1 MNQSRITY
9 KTHLRQKQRGWIMLE
24 VILCLALF
32 SVVLYVAQRQN
43 AAQWQSTQQANEQL
57 KHTENE
63 QKQASMAQLTGS
75 VNWLGNTQKPLNQTY
90 PDCQR
95 CSGSDLKRWF
105 QASLHH
111 LPESAVVTSKQEG
124 E

>member
-1 MNQSRITY
+1 MNQLLMVHE
-9 KTHLRQKQRGWIMLE
+9 THLRQKRGGWIMLE
-24 VILCLALF
+24 VLFCLALF
-32 SVVLYVAQRQN
+32 SVVLYAAQYQSS
-43 AAQWQSTQQANEQL
+43 AQWQITQRVNEQL
-57 KHTENE
+57 KQTENE

-75 VNWLGNTQKPLNQTY
+75 VSWLDNIQTSLNQTY

-95 CSGSDLKRWF
+95 CTGNGFKRWF

-111 LPESAVVTSKQEG
+111 LPESAVAAPKQEG